1 MKLQTILT
9 SCILMVLIASAAPVA
24 ADGTTGVSSSGS
36 GSSYLY
42 VSSVT
47 MNPGV
52 FYPYE
57 KGTVTITLTNDGNT
71 SIGVTHPNI
80 LSASDAITIVNEDKW
95 QTVSYIASGN
105 SISYTFV
112 VTVNGFDGRYFGLF
126 TVETLDSNNL
136 YSKNV
141 HYPLTMEVDS
151 KDLTPAISKK
161 PETFTLDSDAS
172 VNLSLINPRN
182 GAIDDIVITTEGSGM
197 DITPTQTFVSSL
209 AADSATEI
217 PFTINPH
224 KATNVTFNI
233 SYKNGDTDRHVS
245 VVLPVNLG
253 TDKEAAVPTVN
264 NLALTS
270 KGSYYDLTGDISNSG
285 ITDAKGLVVA
295 VGSPATGMETYPE
308 YAIGSLA
315 SDDSSSF
322 ELTFSC
328 TDLSAVPLVMHWKDS
343 AGTDYSCTKTL
354 DLTSSASSGATSP
367 SSGSTSTATSK
378 TSGSASMQGGPAGM
392 SGPPG
397 SDMSG
402 GPGGSSSSSN
412 VLSSITSAKGNGISS
427 FYPVIG
433 MVVLMIAGAVA
444 YKKRKWIMA
453 KLKKQ

>member
-9 SCILMVLIASAAPVA
+9 SCILIVLIASVAPVA
-24 ADGTTGVSSSGS
+24 ADGTSGVSSSGS
-36 GSSYLY
+36 GSSYIY

-47 MNPGV
+47 MNPEV

-57 KGTVTITLTNDGNT
+57 QGTVTVTLTNDGNT

-95 QTVSYIASGN
+95 KTVSYIASGN

-126 TVETLDSNNL
+126 TVETMDSQGA
-136 YSKNV
+136 YSQNV
-141 HYPLTMEVDS
+141 HYPLIMEVNS

-172 VNLSLINPRN
+172 VNLSLINPRD
-182 GAIDDIVITTEGSGM
+182 GAINDIVITTEGTGM

-209 AADSATEI
+209 TADSATEI

-224 KATNVTFNI
+224 RATNVTFNI

-264 NLALTS
+264 NLALSS

-295 VGSPATGMETYPE
+295 VGSPAAGIETYPE

-328 TDLSAVPLVMHWKDS
+328 ADLSAVPLVMHWKDS
-343 AGTDYSCTKTL
+343 AGTDYSCTKIL
-354 DLTSSASSGATSP
+354 DLTSSASAGAASP
-367 SSGSTSTATSK
+367 SAGSTGKATSK
-378 TSGSASMQGGPAGM
+378 ISGFAGTQGGPGGM
-392 SGPPG
+392 GVPGGDMNGPPG
-397 SDMSG
+397 SSTTSSG
-402 GPGGSSSSSN
+402 SI
-412 VLSSITSAKGNGISS
+412 LSTITSAKGNGISS

-433 MVVLMIAGAVA
+433 MVVLLIAGAVA
-444 YKKRKWIMA
+444 YKKRKWIIA